1 MNKRTLL
8 LDALEKKYE
17 SMRAEALATLE
28 VYFDNAAGIG
38 EHPQIV
44 EEMSKQMEALANAED
59 ILGCLRRNYLRSS
72 TLNVSQDNSR

>member
-17 SMRAEALATLE
+17 GMRAEALATLE

-44 EEMSKQMEALANAED
+44 EEMSKQMEALAAAED
-59 ILGCLRRNYLRSS
+59 VLGCLRRNYLQPP
-72 TLNVSQDNSR
+72 TPNQHQDNAR